1 MAPTR
6 LSDQVGRVISG
17 RYRLVA
23 PLGSGSSAQVYLAD
37 DVVLA
42 RQVAVKMLQPSLAGD
57 EHFLRR
63 FRAEAQTVAAISHPN
78 VVVVH
83 DWGEDEVP
91 YLVTEYLAGGSLRA
105 MLGAGHRLTPS
116 QALMVG
122 LEVCQGLAHAHGK
135 GLVHRDLKP
144 ANILFD
150 VDGRLRIADFGLARA
165 IAEASHTEP
174 DGSIVGTARYSAP
187 EQARGERLDGRADV
201 YALALL
207 LIEAVT
213 GQVPFASDT
222 TLGTLMARIDRD
234 VEVPDALGPLQ
245 ACLAR
250 AGRLRPDERPD
261 AGELIISLHAAA
273 TELDAPGPL
282 PLIGALAEA
291 AQAADTSEDARTT
304 LAPLPLDPTF
314 DPDVTVVAASPDPT
328 ALIAAAPEP
337 ARGAAA
343 PATAGP
349 DDPAAQPPDEP
360 GRRRRWPLA
369 LLAMLL
375 LAAGAG
381 GFLLFQSLQTPT
393 YEVPDLVGQQIAE
406 IGLIAEQNDWIVD
419 EKKTRRTGTEPGEIV
434 STTPAAGEQLEEGGT
449 LVVVVSEGNAL
460 TTRPTDLV
468 DRPLAEVVAELTTAG
483 LEHTTTEVFDEEIV
497 AGNVVGLD
505 GEVDETLPEGTSVP
519 LLVSKGPEPR
529 VVPEVDDDATYEAV
543 AAQLTDLRLVP
554 VRKDVFSDDVAEG
567 IVISVAPESGA
578 EVPRGAE
585 VTVTVSKG
593 PDLVAVPDT
602 RGKRLA
608 EAEAMLEAAGLVLGQ
623 DCCNSR
629 GRVFDSDPVP
639 GTMVRRGSAVT
650 LFLRG

>member
-63 FRAEAQTVAAISHPN
+63 FRTEAQTVAAISHPN

-83 DWGEDEVP
+83 DWGEDDVP
-91 YLVTEYLAGGSLRA
+91 YLVTEYLAGGSLRG
-105 MLGAGHRLTPS
+105 MLDAGRRLSPS

-122 LEVCQGLAHAHGK
+122 LEVCQGLVHAHAK

-165 IAEASHTEP
+165 IAEASVTEP
-174 DGSIVGTARYSAP
+174 DGSIVGTARYAAP

-201 YALALL
+201 YALALV

-222 TLGTLMARIDRD
+222 TLGTLMARVDRD
-234 VEVPDALGPLQ
+234 VEVPTELGPLQ

-273 TELDAPGPL
+273 TELDAPEPL
-282 PLIGALAEA
+282 PLVGALAEA
-291 AQAADTSEDARTT
+291 QRVAGTAEDTRTT
-304 LAPLPLDPTF
+304 LAPLPLDPLF
-314 DPDVTVVAASPDPT
+314 DPDATIVSDTVAT
-328 ALIAAAPEP
+328 AAAGDDDAP
-337 ARGAAA
+337 AAA
-343 PATAGP
+343 AGRGRIDADPPGPAT
-349 DDPAAQPPDEP
+349 
-360 GRRRRWPLA
+360 RRRWPVVLA
-369 LLAMLL
+369 AVLL

-381 GFLLFQSLQTPT
+381 GFLLFQSLRTPT
-393 YEVPDLVGQQIAE
+393 FAVPDLVGQQIDDIELVAD
-406 IGLIAEQNDWIVD
+406 QNEWVLD
-419 EKKTRRTGTEPGEIV
+419 EKRTRRTGTEPGEIV
-434 STTPAAGEQLEEGGT
+434 STTPAAGEQLEQGGT
-449 LVVVVSEGNAL
+449 LVVVVSEGNEL
-460 TTRPTDLV
+460 TDRPTDLV
-468 DRPLAEVVAELTTAG
+468 DRPLADVVAELTEAG
-483 LEHTTTEVFDEEIV
+483 LEHTTSEVFDEEIV
-497 AGNVVGLD
+497 AGNVVGID
-505 GEVDETLPEGTSVP
+505 GEVPETLPEGTSVP

-529 VVPEVDDDATYEAV
+529 KVPEIADGATYEAV
-543 AAQLTDLRLVP
+543 AAQLTELRLVP
-554 VRKDVFSDDVAEG
+554 VRKDVFSDAVPAG
-567 IVISVAPESGA
+567 VVISLSEDAGTA
-578 EVPRGAE
+578 VPRDREIG
-585 VTVTVSKG
+585 VTVSKG

-602 RGKRLA
+602 RGKRL
-608 EAEAMLEAAGLVLGQ
+608 EQAEAMLEAAGLVLGQ

-629 GRVFDSDPVP
+629 GRVVGSDPAP
-639 GTMVRRGSAVT
+639 GTQVKRGTAVN
-650 LFLRG
+650 LFLAS